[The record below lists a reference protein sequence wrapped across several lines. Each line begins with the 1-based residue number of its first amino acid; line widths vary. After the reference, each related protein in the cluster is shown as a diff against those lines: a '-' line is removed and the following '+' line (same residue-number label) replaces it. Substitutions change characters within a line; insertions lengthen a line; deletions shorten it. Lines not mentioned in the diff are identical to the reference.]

1 VSYYDPAFVGKT
13 MKQNSMFGQETDRQ
27 AFTTIDDLVSLSGE
41 LFYRLCQISHYKHPL
56 AVRKGVKQ
64 MNLTSR
70 ILRAGA
76 ITYFLDIKKTNNDK
90 PYLMITES
98 RYKANSGKPER
109 NTVIVFRDK
118 LKEFVQAV
126 AEMSANM

>member
-1 VSYYDPAFVGKT
+1 
-13 MKQNSMFGQETDRQ
+13 MKQNYLSGQGSNQ
-27 AFTTIDDLVSLSGE
+27 HVFTTIDDLVCLSGE
-41 LFYRLCQISHYKHPL
+41 LFYRLRQISHYKHPL
-56 AVRKGVKQ
+56 AVRKGVRQ

-70 ILRAGA
+70 ILRAGV
-76 ITYFLDIKKTNNDK
+76 ITYFLDIKKTNYDK

>member
-1 VSYYDPAFVGKT
+1 
-13 MKQNSMFGQETDRQ
+13 MKQNSIFVQETDKQ

-41 LFYRLCQISHYKHPL
+41 LFYRLRQISHYKHPL

-64 MNLTSR
+64 MNLTGR

-126 AEMSANM
+126 AEMSAN

>member
-1 VSYYDPAFVGKT
+1 

-27 AFTTIDDLVSLSGE
+27 AYTTIDDLVSLSGE
-41 LFYRLCQISHYKHPL
+41 LFYRLRQISRYKYPL
-56 AVRKGVKQ
+56 AVRKGVRQ

-70 ILRAGA
+70 ILRAGV
-76 ITYFLDIKKTNNDK
+76 ITYFLDIKKTSYDK

-98 RYKANSGKPER
+98 RYTANSGKPER

-126 AEMSANM
+126 AEMGANM